1 MRISAI
7 IWNFSFY
14 LHSSYLNLLRIYKKE
29 WFLLI
34 GNRKLCVYVYVWKT
48 EREEPSICNIHAL
61 HMFAHIPN
69 FSFQWQSTK
78 FRLLLLLLSLS
89 SPMALKLQSQN
100 ILLNFFGYLSQS
112 SIVSWNSLF
121 SQFSYFLSLWSFLPV
136 SLHKI

>member
-14 LHSSYLNLLRIYKKE
+14 LHSSYLNLLRIYKK
-29 WFLLI
+29 

-48 EREEPSICNIHAL
+48 EREEPSVCNIHAL
-61 HMFAHIPN
+61 YMFAHIPN

-121 SQFSYFLSLWSFLPV
+121 SQFSYFLPLWSLLPV